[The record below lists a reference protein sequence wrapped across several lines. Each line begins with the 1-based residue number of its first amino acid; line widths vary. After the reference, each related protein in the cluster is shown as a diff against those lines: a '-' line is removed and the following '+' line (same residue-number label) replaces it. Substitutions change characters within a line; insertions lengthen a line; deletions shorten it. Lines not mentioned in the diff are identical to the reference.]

1 MASRPRNS
9 EVLMKFAYFLS
20 CINESITKEVN
31 CSLDLLNST
40 LGITMIRL
48 ENGTCCGGS
57 NLDYVSPDHFLAING
72 RNIALAEQ
80 LGLDLVTSCNTCLL
94 TLRRAKQ
101 ALDASQNKR
110 DMVNKLLESEGLTYR
125 GTSEIKHILW
135 VISED
140 FGLSR
145 LSERVVRPL
154 AGIRFA
160 PFYGCH
166 IIRPSHLLGRD
177 DPAAPASLDRV
188 IEALGGVPVEYPA
201 KSGCCGF
208 HTLLVAE
215 KESLA
220 LSGDAVEA
228 ASRADADYIVTP
240 CPLCH
245 TALDAYQSQALHG
258 RTINRKMP
266 VLHLSQMIGLAF
278 GYSIDELGIGRHIV
292 T

>member
-1 MASRPRNS
+1 
-9 EVLMKFAYFLS
+9 MKFAYFLS

-31 CSLDLLNST
+31 RSLDLLNTT

-57 NLDYVSPDHFLAING
+57 NLDYVSPDHFLAVNG

-80 LGLDLVTSCNTCLL
+80 LGLDLVTSCSTCLL

-101 ALDASQNKR
+101 LLDNSKDKR
-110 DMVNKLLESEGLTYR
+110 DMVNSLLESEGLKYR
-125 GTSEIKHILW
+125 GTSDIKHILW

-177 DPAAPASLDRV
+177 DPAAPASLDRI

-201 KSGCCGF
+201 KNSCCGF

-220 LSGDAVEA
+220 MSGDAIETA
-228 ASRADADYIVTP
+228 IRADADYIVTP

-245 TALDAYQSQALHG
+245 TALDAYQPQALHG
-258 RTINRKMP
+258 RDVNRSIP
-266 VLHLSQMIGLAF
+266 VLHLSQMIGLAL
-278 GYSIDELGIGRHIV
+278 GYSSEELGIERHMI

>member
-1 MASRPRNS
+1 
-9 EVLMKFAYFLS
+9 MKFAYFIS
-20 CINESITKEVN
+20 CINESMTKEVN
-31 CSLDLLNST
+31 NSLNLLTTT

-48 ENGTCCGGS
+48 ESGTCCGGS
-57 NLDYVSPDHFLAING
+57 NLDYVSPDHFLAVNG

-80 LGLDLVTSCNTCLL
+80 LGLDLVTSCSTCLL

-101 ALDASQNKR
+101 LLDSSQDKR
-110 DMVNKLLESEGLTYR
+110 DMVNSLLESEGLTYR
-125 GTSEIKHILW
+125 GTSDIKHILW

-140 FGLSR
+140 FGLFR

-154 AGIRFA
+154 AGMRFA

-177 DPAAPASLDRV
+177 DPTAPSSLDRI
-188 IEALGGVPVEYPA
+188 IEVLGAVPVEYPA
-201 KSGCCGF
+201 KSSCCGF

-220 LSGDAVEA
+220 LSGDVIETAI
-228 ASRADADYIVTP
+228 RADADYIVTP

-245 TALDAYQSQALHG
+245 TALDAYQPQALHG
-258 RTINRKMP
+258 RSVKRSIP
-266 VLHLSQMIGLAF
+266 VLHLSQMIGLAL
-278 GYSIDELGIGRHIV
+278 GYSKEELGVERHMII
-292 T
+292 

>member
-1 MASRPRNS
+1 
-9 EVLMKFAYFLS
+9 MKFAYFLS

-31 CSLDLLNST
+31 RSLDLLNTT

-57 NLDYVSPDHFLAING
+57 NLDYVSPDHFLAVNG

-80 LGLDLVTSCNTCLL
+80 IGLDLVTSCSTCLL

-101 ALDASQNKR
+101 MLDTSQDKR
-110 DMVNKLLESEGLTYR
+110 DMVNSLLESEGLKYR
-125 GTSEIKHILW
+125 GTSDIKHILW
-135 VISED
+135 VITED
-140 FGLSR
+140 FGLPR

-154 AGIRFA
+154 SGIRFA

-177 DPAAPASLDRV
+177 DPASPASLDRI
-188 IEALGGVPVEYPA
+188 IEALGALPVEYPA
-201 KSGCCGF
+201 KNRCCGF

-220 LSGDAVEA
+220 MSGDAIETA
-228 ASRADADYIVTP
+228 IRADADYIVTP

-245 TALDAYQSQALHG
+245 TALDAYQPQALHG
-258 RTINRKMP
+258 RDVNRSIP
-266 VLHLSQMIGLAF
+266 VLHLSQMIGLAL
-278 GYSIDELGIGRHIV
+278 GYSSEELGIERHMI